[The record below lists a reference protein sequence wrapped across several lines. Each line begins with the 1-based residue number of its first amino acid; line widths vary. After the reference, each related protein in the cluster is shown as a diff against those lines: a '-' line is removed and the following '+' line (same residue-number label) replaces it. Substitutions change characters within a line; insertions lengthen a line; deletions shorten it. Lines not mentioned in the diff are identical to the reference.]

1 MVDPNPLDRLLRT
14 SSRRLLLVV
23 LLAWLLPATASSEAA
38 EANSGFLY
46 GRVLTDGGGEY
57 EGYLRWGRQEAFWDD
72 LFHSMKT
79 ELPFREYVD
88 SEEIES
94 ANRGREGKVEV
105 WGMKIR
111 WSTDDADVRRLFIA
125 RFGDI
130 ARIDAH
136 GDGEARLEMRNG
148 SVHEVSG
155 YSDDVAADIRLIDR
169 EGDERQIPWERIDS
183 IVFEPAPA
191 HLDPPAGRLYG
202 VVETRETS
210 WTGFVMWDKEECL
223 TTDMLDGETR
233 DGDLSLEMGRI
244 RSIERR
250 GSSRSI
256 VELVDGTRLKLRG
269 SNDVDGDNRGIMIE
283 VAELGR
289 VTVPWHEFE
298 SFERRDTQDSG
309 MGFDDYARSGFL
321 SGRVEDVDG
330 RSFRGRLVID
340 LDESESWEMLN
351 GSVGDLLF
359 DIPFANIESLEA
371 LGDNSCKVLL
381 RNGTS
386 LELSDGQDVS
396 ARNEGILIFDQGDE
410 DPTYLPWPKLATIEF
425 AR

>member
-1 MVDPNPLDRLLRT
+1 MVDPNSLDRPFCISAFPLA
-14 SSRRLLLVV
+14 LVV
-23 LLAWLLPATASSEAA
+23 LLASLLPATNRAEAA
-38 EANSGFLY
+38 EPNSGFLY
-46 GRVLTDGGGEY
+46 GRVLTNGGGEY

-88 SEEIES
+88 AEEIET

-111 WSTDDADVRRLFIA
+111 WSTDNANARRLFIA

-130 ARIDAH
+130 ARIEAN
-136 GDGEARLEMRNG
+136 GNGEARLEMRDG
-148 SVHEVSG
+148 GVHEVSG
-155 YSDDVAADIRLIDR
+155 YSDDVAAEIRLIDR
-169 EGDERQIPWERIDS
+169 EGDERQIPWDRIDS
-183 IVFEPAPA
+183 IVFEPAPS

-202 VVETRETS
+202 VVETREAS

-223 TTDMLDGETR
+223 TTDLLDGETR
-233 DGDLSLEMGRI
+233 DGDVSLEMGRI
-244 RSIERR
+244 HSIARR

-256 VELVDGTRLKLRG
+256 VELVDGRRLKLRG

-283 VAELGR
+283 VAGLGR

-298 SFERRDTQDSG
+298 SFERRDAEGSG
-309 MGFDDYARSGFL
+309 MAFDDYAKSAPL

-359 DIPFANIESLEA
+359 DIPFSNIESLEA

-381 RNGTS
+381 RDGTS

-410 DPTYLPWPKLATIEF
+410 DPTYLPWPELAAIEF
-425 AR
+425 AH